1 MPFRQHSD
9 AIGSDLIGHVAVGG
23 NPVAAHNH
31 GIDLAFLHQITR
43 HIVRDQGGANFFF
56 FEFPGGQ
63 TGALKKRPR
72 LIDPYFNLFPG
83 LFKARITPRAVP

>member
-1 MPFRQHSD
+1 MPFCQHSN

-23 NPVAAHNH
+23 NAVASHNH

-43 HIVRDQGGANFFF
+43 HVVRDQCGANFFF
-56 FEFPGGQ
+56 LELPGGQ

-72 LIDPYFNLFPG
+72 LIDPDFDLFP
-83 LFKARITPRAVP
+83 